1 MQLKK
6 ILCAGILLAPLVAL
20 AQTYPTKP
28 VRIMVGANA
37 GGGTDIIAR
46 MLAEKMADAFKGS
59 FVVENKPGASNTIAA
74 DLTAKA
80 PADGH
85 TLLVATNT
93 GQAIAPHLLKLGFDP
108 IKDLTPVALI
118 VTVPNVLVA
127 GPSVTATNVK
137 ELVAHMKA
145 KPDDIKYGS
154 SGVGSTQHIAG
165 EGFNLAAGVKSVHVP
180 YKGSSQ
186 AHLDLIAGNIQIMFD
201 TNSSA
206 MGQIKAGKLK
216 PLAVTTATRSAEL
229 PQVPTLAEAGVT
241 GFEMSTWYGM
251 FVTGGTPPAVTA
263 RLQSELAKILKLP
276 DVQAKLKGLGGE
288 PGNLSPEQ
296 FAQMNRQD
304 YEKFGVLIKQANIK
318 LD

>member
-1 MQLKK
+1 
-6 ILCAGILLAPLVAL
+6 
-20 AQTYPTKP
+20 
-28 VRIMVGANA
+28 
-37 GGGTDIIAR
+37 
-46 MLAEKMADAFKGS
+46 
-59 FVVENKPGASNTIAA
+59 
-74 DLTAKA
+74 
-80 PADGH
+80 
-85 TLLVATNT
+85 
-93 GQAIAPHLLKLGFDP
+93 
-108 IKDLTPVALI
+108 
-118 VTVPNVLVA
+118 
-127 GPSVTATNVK
+127 
-137 ELVAHMKA
+137 
-145 KPDDIKYGS
+145 
-154 SGVGSTQHIAG
+154 
-165 EGFNLAAGVKSVHVP
+165 
-180 YKGSSQ
+180 
-186 AHLDLIAGNIQIMFD
+186 MFD